1 MFEFVANS
9 IFCRE
14 GDSPRES
21 CHGQQGTDGFPSLW
35 DWVKNAKYNDTEEYN
50 HHKVDIYVYKVSQ

>member
-14 GDSPRES
+14 GDSPRGS
-21 CHGQQGTDGFPSLW
+21 CHGQPATGEFYSIW
-35 DWVKNAKYNDTEEYN
+35 DWVQYAKYNDTEEYN